1 MNTGQ
6 MMLTIGALILLATLM
21 LRINTIELQTDT
33 VRAEAQY
40 GVIATSI
47 ITSIM
52 EKAKSLA
59 FDTKT
64 DTNIVTS
71 TNQLTKAM
79 NLGPGFGETY
89 DTFNDFDDFDGY
101 TKVDSSMPSAVFDI
115 SCEVVYIH
123 PANLKEK
130 YHSRT
135 WHKKI
140 TVQVSSDFMQDTIT
154 QSSIYSYWYFR

>member
-1 MNTGQ
+1 
-6 MMLTIGALILLATLM
+6 MMLTIGAMILLSTLM
-21 LRINTIELQTDT
+21 LRINTNNLQTDT

-40 GVIATSI
+40 GVIATSL

-64 DTNIVTS
+64 DTNNVTDK
-71 TNQLTKAM
+71 NELTHPSS
-79 NLGPGFGETY
+79 LGPGFGETY

-115 SCEVVYIH
+115 YCEVFYIQKS
-123 PANLKEK
+123 NLKDK
-130 YHSRT
+130 YNSRT

-140 TVQVSSDFMQDTIT
+140 TVQVSSDFMQDTIK

>member
-6 MMLTIGALILLATLM
+6 MLLTIGAMVLLATLM
-21 LRINTIELQTDT
+21 LRINTNNLQTDT
-33 VRAEAQY
+33 VRADAQY
-40 GVIATSI
+40 GVLATSI

-64 DTNIVTS
+64 DTNNVTS
-71 TNQLTKAM
+71 TSELTPSAS
-79 NLGPGFGETY
+79 LGPGFGETY

-115 SCEVVYIH
+115 YCEVFYIN
-123 PANLKEK
+123 PVNLNE
-130 YHSRT
+130 HNSRS

-140 TVQVSSDFMQDTIT
+140 IVQVSSDFMQDTIK